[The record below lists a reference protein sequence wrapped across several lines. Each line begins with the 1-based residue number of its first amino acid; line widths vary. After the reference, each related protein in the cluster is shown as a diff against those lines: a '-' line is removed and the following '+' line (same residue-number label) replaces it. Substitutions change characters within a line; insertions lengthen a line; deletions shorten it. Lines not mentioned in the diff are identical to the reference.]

1 VHNPHIIIKPAT
13 AVLNDGGKYYCASIH
28 DWGALLVFCHH
39 VAAVPKITAVSCPE
53 NSHMNLKYLDLLK
66 IISFLHLQIAQQ
78 IKERHPQPR

>member
-39 VAAVPKITAVSCPE
+39 VAAVPKIAAVSCPE
-53 NSHMNLKYLDLLK
+53 NSHHEFEIFGFVKNN
-66 IISFLHLQIAQQ
+66 IISTS
-78 IKERHPQPR
+78 PNSPTN